1 MKCILYHD
9 LSQIFRI
16 RKKMLFGYFSSILF
30 LMIFVCILKIPYM
43 DIFCGIL
50 GLKFYKYSPLFVVSY
65 LLNRIFFICIIFCL
79 FTYDFKNSKGN
90 LFTRLMP
97 SKWMLLKISSGVIIT
112 VILRIII
119 YLIIMLIMYL
129 FNGNIISISSLF
141 QYFLIDIFYFLF
153 IQFSSL
159 FLYFLFQYKLLLGIF
174 LLLIYFI
181 FNSFFIA
188 DLSFYLIWFYI
199 IVDFIF
205 ILLHVYFFKNQY
217 VILFERSADY

>member
-1 MKCILYHD
+1 
-9 LSQIFRI
+9 
-16 RKKMLFGYFSSILF
+16 MLFGYFFSILF
-30 LMIFVCILKIPYM
+30 LMIFVSILKIPYM

-50 GLKFYKYSPLFVVSY
+50 GLKFYKYSPLFVVCY
-65 LLNRIFFICIIFCL
+65 LLNRIFFIYIIFCL
-79 FTYDFKNSKGN
+79 FTYDFKNAKGN
-90 LFTRLMP
+90 LFMRLAP
-97 SKWMLLKISSGVIIT
+97 LKWMLLKISSNAIIT

-119 YLIIMLIMYL
+119 YLTIMFIMYL
-129 FNGNIISISSLF
+129 FNGNLTSISNLF
-141 QYFLIDIFYFLF
+141 RYFLIDIFYLLF

-181 FNSFFIA
+181 FNSYFIA

-199 IVDFIF
+199 IFDFIS